1 MSGDSNQS
9 CSGCQLFLFYRCC
22 NRFFGAGN
30 FLFAGIATEQRR
42 MDIAQFLHRRKRCAA
57 LQKFLL
63 CLHDLCRINFF
74 KFFYKVCS
82 YFFKFFPGAQPLQIC
97 FDLFYPCVMFHDFI
111 LSKCTFVFCNFLFSL
126 CDLPPQFLTNS
137 FYVLQLQYTKKQ
149 EKNML
154 S

>member
-9 CSGCQLFLFYRCC
+9 CSRCQLFLFYRCC
-22 NRFFGAGN
+22 DRFFGAGN
-30 FLFAGIATEQRR
+30 FFFAGIATEQRR
-42 MDIAQFLHRRKRCAA
+42 MNIAQFLHHCKWCTT

-63 CLHDLCRINFF
+63 CLHDFRRIDRF

-82 YFFKFFPGAQPLQIC
+82 YFFKFFPGTQPLQIC

-111 LSKCTFVFCNFLFSL
+111 LSKCTFVFCNLL
-126 CDLPPQFLTNS
+126 LYPCVLPQFLTNS
-137 FYVLQLQYTKKQ
+137 FFILQLQYTKKQ